1 MRNGC
6 IIISINA
13 KACKFNKR
21 TRKVSV
27 TTIYS
32 RIIITSKYHDLIV
45 YDHQEVILTNYD
57 GFGIREKRAGYTKI
71 LQ

>member
-1 MRNGC
+1 MYIQYLFTQR
-6 IIISINA
+6 
-13 KACKFNKR
+13 KKDNKI
-21 TRKVSV
+21 VGYNYLEV
-27 TTIYS
+27 N
-32 RIIITSKYHDLIV
+32 ITSKYHDLIV